1 MVISFNELD
10 LAMNLGETFWNLKI
24 TFQFGNIVSNT
35 PIKRRKV
42 ISQEMVTEAVPLN
55 YQNSCESV
63 ILNCRSI
70 RIGMLRR
77 MVVEPVIV
85 STLALAQLAFH
96 VFMDIEFLY
105 LNNFI
110 FCLCLGS
117 SKFNFRGCD
126 FQRTSDYYY
135 ALTHAV

>member
-1 MVISFNELD
+1 MRHS
-10 LAMNLGETFWNLKI
+10 ETLKI

-42 ISQEMVTEAVPLN
+42 ISQEMVTETVPLN
-55 YQNSCESV
+55 YPNSCESV

-85 STLALAQLAFH
+85 SNLALSQLSFQ
-96 VFMDIEFLY
+96 VLMDIVFSY
-105 LNNFI
+105 LNNIMFAVV
-110 FCLCLGS
+110 
-117 SKFNFRGCD
+117 SKEP
-126 FQRTSDYYY
+126 QII
-135 ALTHAV
+135 AVF

>member
-1 MVISFNELD
+1 M
-10 LAMNLGETFWNLKI
+10 
-24 TFQFGNIVSNT
+24 SNT

-85 STLALAQLAFH
+85 SKLVLSQLSFQ
-96 VFMDIEFLY
+96 VLMGIV
-105 LNNFI
+105 I
-110 FCLCLGS
+110 FVLGQHNVLPLS
-117 SKFNFRGCD
+117 GE
-126 FQRTSDYYY
+126 Q
-135 ALTHAV
+135 